1 MTEDELIFVSN
12 NYIKLK
18 EVQEKLATLDVNVIS
33 KNYRFFEQL
42 ENDLFCITVD
52 KAIAAYNNIEKPLI
66 VMDTGFYIKNYPN
79 NPGFPGAFIK
89 TNLLDTIGINGLL
102 ENMKK
107 VTDRSCLL
115 KECLAYYDGDNFK
128 VFESSQE
135 GTLASSE
142 HQDTEIDKYTKLFG
156 VFIPDGY
163 SKTVSEMS
171 KKEREELS
179 KINPNVF
186 YLFANWYK
194 EERSKCLVKK

>member
-135 GTLASSE
+135 GTLAYSE

>member
-66 VMDTGFYIKNYPN
+66 VMDTGFYVKNYPN

-102 ENMKK
+102 ENMKN

-135 GTLASSE
+135 GTLAYSE
-142 HQDTEIDKYTKLFG
+142 HQDTDIDKYTKLFG

-171 KKEREELS
+171 KEEREELG

-186 YLFANWYK
+186 SLFANWYK
-194 EERSKCLVKK
+194 KERSKCLVKK

>member
-18 EVQEKLATLDVNVIS
+18 EVQEKLAQLDVTVIDR
-33 KNYRFFEQL
+33 NFEFSELL
-42 ENDLFCITVD
+42 ENDLFCITAAKVIVAYD
-52 KAIAAYNNIEKPLI
+52 KILKPLI
-66 VMDTGFYIKNYPN
+66 VTDTGFYIKNYPN

-135 GTLASSE
+135 GTLAYSE
-142 HQDTEIDKYTKLFG
+142 HQDTDIDKYTKLFG

-171 KKEREELS
+171 KEEREELG

-186 YLFANWYK
+186 SLFANWYK
-194 EERSKCLVKK
+194 KERSKCLVKK

>member
-12 NYIKLK
+12 NCIKLA

-33 KNYRFFEQL
+33 KNYRFFEQS

-66 VMDTGFYIKNYPN
+66 VMDTGFYIKNYPDSPN
-79 NPGFPGAFIK
+79 FPGAFIK
-89 TNLLDTIGINGLL
+89 TNLLNTIGITGLL
-102 ENMKK
+102 ENMQD
-107 VTDRSCLL
+107 VDDRSCLL

-135 GTLASSE
+135 GTLAYSE
-142 HQDTEIDKYTKLFG
+142 RQDNNVDRYTKLFG
-156 VFIPDGY
+156 VFIPNGC
-163 SKTVSEMS
+163 SKTVSEMT
-171 KKEREELS
+171 KEEREELG

-186 YLFANWYK
+186 SLFANWYK
-194 EERSKCLVKK
+194 KERSKCLVKK